1 MKTIAKLTLFIT
13 LIAVFTSCVSTR
25 STLKNVDDNAPV
37 PTLTKD
43 NTFVLTNFS
52 KDKKYG
58 YDADYPINVF
68 YSNAKDEN
76 LNAERFL
83 NALAGP
89 KGEKI
94 KFTKIESCC
103 PFPTKRVEIGA
114 GFLDIYELKW
124 DGQVKPIKLYL
135 NIYERGYLFV
145 PVGLTIKK

>member
-58 YDADYPINVF
+58 YDKDYPINVF
-68 YSNAKDEN
+68 YRNSSSED
-76 LNAERFL
+76 LNQNRFL
-83 NALAGP
+83 NALSGP
-89 KGEKI
+89 NGEVI
-94 KFTKIESCC
+94 SYTKTGICC
-103 PFPTKRVEIGA
+103 PFPSKNVVTGG
-114 GFLDIYELKW
+114 GFLDVYEITF
-124 DGQVKPIKLYL
+124 DGLQTPIVLYL
-135 NIYERGYLFV
+135 NRYERGELSV
-145 PVGLTIKK
+145 PVGFGLKK